1 MSPLDR
7 FLRIGETVTLGSH
20 TFEPD
25 EIKEFARKYDPQRFH
40 VDEAA
45 AAHSVF
51 GRLCAS
57 GWHTCAMW
65 MRHNLAHREDTSEVP
80 WNGPGPRPVF
90 GPSPGFEKLKWLKPV
105 YAGDTITFTRRAVA
119 HRALASRPGWRLM
132 TIMCEAFNAAGEK
145 VLEFESAVLVQT
157 G

>member
-7 FLRIGETVTLGSH
+7 FFRLGETVTLGSH
-20 TFEPD
+20 TFGSE

-45 AAHSVF
+45 AERSVF
-51 GRLCAS
+51 GRHCAS

-65 MRHNLAHREDTSEVP
+65 MRYNLAHREDTHAQP
-80 WNGPGPRPVF
+80 WDGPGPRPQF

-132 TIMCEAFNAAGEK
+132 TLMCEAFNQDGDK
-145 VLEFESAVLVQT
+145 VLEFESAVLINA